1 MGCSPA
7 GETCYPGH
15 KVVIFIIAPS
25 ALLISQLMHLTKVK
39 ESGESVKHIKSSR
52 SRKLMGN
59 HGNTPSNIIATTN
72 FLAFNRQWA

>member
-1 MGCSPA
+1 
-7 GETCYPGH
+7 
-15 KVVIFIIAPS
+15 
-25 ALLISQLMHLTKVK
+25 MHLTKVK